1 MTLFEEGGAPP
12 PPRPLEVAPR
22 TAGGSSRAV
31 VRQLLSGC
39 GLRSALLIGLGFVL
53 GHLWQASKPPLGCRS
68 QFPEKRNLFLQK
80 VTFGFETK
88 EKEQFIAHPMT
99 EREAIDQM
107 RNREGETETEDRDT
121 NKETEREE
129 RGRKGGGRRSNSS
142 FSSKQHFKEI
152 QRAKK
157 KKKLLLCRS
166 LIRKFTLWPLAI
178 LGTLHLL
185 KCPLAS
191 ETGQGDD

>member
-1 MTLFEEGGAPP
+1 M
-12 PPRPLEVAPR
+12 
-22 TAGGSSRAV
+22 
-31 VRQLLSGC
+31 RQLLSGC

-107 RNREGETETEDRDT
+107 RNREGETEDRDT

-129 RGRKGGGRRSNSS
+129 RGRKEGEDVQIVCSARNSILKKYKEPKRRKSY
-142 FSSKQHFKEI
+142 F
-152 QRAKK
+152 
-157 KKKLLLCRS
+157 CVG
-166 LIRKFTLWPLAI
+166 P
-178 LGTLHLL
+178 
-185 KCPLAS
+185 
-191 ETGQGDD
+191 